1 MLFVLRVDRKPAF
14 ISAGLFERD
23 RERLIAVSGLDRM
36 ITVKRR
42 YALRGLPTSLMLMIF
57 GGFD

>member
-1 MLFVLRVDRKPAF
+1 MLFVLRAGRKPTS
-14 ISAGLFERD
+14 ISAGLFECD
-23 RERLIAVSGLDRM
+23 LERLIAMSGLDRM

-42 YALRGLPTSLMLMIF
+42 YALRGLHTSLMLMIF

>member
-1 MLFVLRVDRKPAF
+1 MLFVLRVGRKPAF
-14 ISAGLFERD
+14 ISTGLFERD

-42 YALRGLPTSLMLMIF
+42 YVLRGLPTSLMLMIF